1 MKKSGKKMEE
11 QNISKFLK
19 YVFLASGLA
28 AFIFGITF
36 ILVVEFYYNLL
47 SWPYQDPL
55 VARVLGAALIGLG
68 ILQWLSY
75 REKRWENVKNLV
87 IIMIVWHVLGAI
99 VTISGQFLFNLPL
112 GNLIHIIV
120 FIIFSIAYLYAF
132 FLQR

>member
-1 MKKSGKKMEE
+1 MEE

-36 ILVVEFYYNLL
+36 ILIVEVYYNLL
-47 SWPYQDPL
+47 SWQDQDPL
-55 VARVLGAALIGLG
+55 FARVLGAALIGLG

-75 REKRWENVKNLV
+75 REKKWENVKNLV
-87 IIMIVWHVLGAI
+87 IMMIVWHVLGAI
-99 VTISGQFLFNLPL
+99 VTITGQFLFNLPL

-120 FIIFSIAYLYAF
+120 FIVFSIAYMYAYI
-132 FLQR
+132 LQR

>member
-1 MKKSGKKMEE
+1 VLNRVVKMEE
-11 QNISKFLK
+11 DNISKFLK
-19 YVFLASGLA
+19 YLFLASGLA

-36 ILVVEFYYNLL
+36 ILFVEVYYSLL
-47 SWPYQDPL
+47 NWPYQDPL

-87 IIMIVWHVLGAI
+87 IMMIVWHVLGAI

-112 GNLIHIIV
+112 GNLVHVIV
-120 FIIFSIAYLYAF
+120 FIVFSIAYLYAF

>member
-1 MKKSGKKMEE
+1 MEE

-36 ILVVEFYYNLL
+36 ILIVEVYYNLL
-47 SWPYQDPL
+47 GWQDQDPL
-55 VARVLGAALIGLG
+55 FARVLGAALIGLG

-75 REKRWENVKNLV
+75 REKKWENVKNVV
-87 IIMIVWHVLGAI
+87 IMMIVWHVLGAI
-99 VTISGQFLFNLPL
+99 ITILGQFVFNLPL

-120 FIIFSIAYLYAF
+120 FIIFSIAYIYAF
-132 FLQR
+132 ILQR